1 MHLGIYQAFL
11 KEPEK
16 EENCNLCLCSSDGL
30 QDLHSTCVH
39 RMKEYRAP

>member
-30 QDLHSTCVH
+30 QHLHSTGVH